1 MIAFILFNEYGKF
14 KMQIKNILRP
24 RMEGLATHYLRT
36 PVLEDN
42 LRFSRYYC
50 MFACL
55 KWDDHKSKLS
65 S

>member
-42 LRFSRYYC
+42 LRFSHSNVHC
-50 MFACL
+50 LGTTACL
-55 KWDDHKSKLS
+55 LV
-65 S
+65 